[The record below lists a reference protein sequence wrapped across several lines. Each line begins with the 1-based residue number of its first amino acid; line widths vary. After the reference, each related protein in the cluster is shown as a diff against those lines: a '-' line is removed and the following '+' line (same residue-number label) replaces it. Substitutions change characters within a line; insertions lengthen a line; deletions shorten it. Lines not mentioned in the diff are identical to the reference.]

1 MPRWQVWK
9 GLWFSV
15 QQHPRSLTWGQGL
28 GLPLRYSGLL
38 IPRWTEA
45 EGESRKQLSERG
57 SQNGCFPSCFNSL
70 WGQVHC
76 LLPGPPGPPGLL
88 GTSLRGKEMK
98 YSGVLEWGSKRSSK
112 PANRIAKLSS
122 FLLEAFGL
130 TSDLCLRII
139 SPKLPYRSVLTLH
152 SPIG

>member
-1 MPRWQVWK
+1 MGASQVASIASGARSTAPR
-9 GLWFSV
+9 
-15 QQHPRSLTWGQGL
+15 
-28 GLPLRYSGLL
+28 
-38 IPRWTEA
+38 A
-45 EGESRKQLSERG
+45 SRASRPAGHL
-57 SQNGCFPSCFNSL
+57 
-70 WGQVHC
+70 
-76 LLPGPPGPPGLL
+76 
-88 GTSLRGKEMK
+88 LRGREMK

-130 TSDLCLRII
+130 TSDLCLRIL